1 MCIGAVY
8 TRVFVIRVCTDR
20 FMTCH
25 SPPRVPPA
33 TRETGSSVS
42 PWTAGSLEGGPPVW
56 AMPWPG
62 CAPGQ
67 GLLFPSLLCPAYM
80 CPPRKETGRVRLL
93 GPCVLTGGG
102 ETRSGAGRAWYVLV
116 ATPPTSYLAGVGRPL
131 WSRNCALEML
141 TPRRLLF
148 CLLSSLGLGVSFLCD
163 CSPSA
168 SSRHKY
174 AEPAP
179 SFH

>member
-1 MCIGAVY
+1 MGYAV
-8 TRVFVIRVCTDR
+8 
-20 FMTCH
+20 
-25 SPPRVPPA
+25 A
-33 TRETGSSVS
+33 
-42 PWTAGSLEGGPPVW
+42 
-56 AMPWPG
+56 
-62 CAPGQ
+62 
-67 GLLFPSLLCPAYM
+67 
-80 CPPRKETGRVRLL
+80 RVRARAGFAVSFSSLSRL
-93 GPCVLTGGG
+93 HVSTQKGNGACETPGTLCVDWGWGDEVRGREGLVRAGGH
-102 ETRSGAGRAWYVLV
+102 T
-116 ATPPTSYLAGVGRPL
+116 PTSYLAVVGRPL

-168 SSRHKY
+168 SSRHKF